1 MVSTRNSAES
11 TYSEKDNCD
20 PKNQK
25 RRQTYGDVTSEQLMI
40 RKKRKKVANDL
51 YRANQVPNPQCS
63 VDSTSQVVNMK
74 KREEEHQRAS
84 TSYKTIQRRQQ
95 RQVSTTTNQDSTTTN
110 KGCFNVLFL
119 AMRYLVPFYV
129 HEFWPRAGNVSNIKN
144 NLINE
149 VL

>member
-25 RRQTYGDVTSEQLMI
+25 RRQTYRDVTSELLMI

-51 YRANQVPNPQCS
+51 LRSKQVPNSTCS
-63 VDSTSQVVNMK
+63 VASPSQVVNVM
-74 KREEEHQRAS
+74 KREEEQKRAS

-95 RQVSTTTNQDSTTTN
+95 RQVPTTTNQDSTTTN

-119 AMRYLVPFYV
+119 AMRYLMPFYV
-129 HEFWPRAGNVSNIKN
+129 KEFWPRAGNVSNIKD
-144 NLINE
+144 
-149 VL
+149 